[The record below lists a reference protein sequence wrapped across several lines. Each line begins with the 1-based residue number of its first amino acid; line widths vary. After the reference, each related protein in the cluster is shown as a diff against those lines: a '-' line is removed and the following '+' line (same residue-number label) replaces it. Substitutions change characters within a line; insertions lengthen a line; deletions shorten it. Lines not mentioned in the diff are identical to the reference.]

1 MDSRPDG
8 GHVALRRS
16 TGVCR
21 HLPVC
26 GIGYDFCCFGIDFAG
41 QHHAHSRPSVFA
53 RRSSFCCNP
62 EDRSGLR
69 MENLATSI
77 VEQPKAAAQRRRLAA
92 IRAVASLEMAKG
104 LVVLLLGFGAV
115 SLVHKDAWDVAEALL
130 RFLHVDPDHHH
141 YAQVFLNLAD
151 NVTDARLWAVA
162 AGATA
167 YSIVRF
173 VEAYGLWRE
182 LAWAEW
188 FALISGALYVPFEAY
203 ELVRRPTPIHLA
215 VLLVNL
221 GIVFYM
227 LYLRL
232 SARSEV
238 EISA

>member
-1 MDSRPDG
+1 
-8 GHVALRRS
+8 
-16 TGVCR
+16 
-21 HLPVC
+21 
-26 GIGYDFCCFGIDFAG
+26 
-41 QHHAHSRPSVFA
+41 
-53 RRSSFCCNP
+53 
-62 EDRSGLR
+62 
-69 MENLATSI
+69 MENLTTSI

-232 SARSEV
+232 SARTEV

>member
-1 MDSRPDG
+1 
-8 GHVALRRS
+8 
-16 TGVCR
+16 
-21 HLPVC
+21 
-26 GIGYDFCCFGIDFAG
+26 
-41 QHHAHSRPSVFA
+41 
-53 RRSSFCCNP
+53 
-62 EDRSGLR
+62 

-77 VEQPKAAAQRRRLAA
+77 VEQLKAAALRRRLAA
-92 IRAVASLEMAKG
+92 IRVVAAVEMVKG

-173 VEAYGLWRE
+173 VEAYGL
-182 LAWAEW
+182 
-188 FALISGALYVPFEAY
+188 
-203 ELVRRPTPIHLA
+203 VRRPTPIHLA